1 MRPYRW
7 QDPAPAA
14 APTMPIA
21 GHHYAEAPARHTW
34 RDEGACEG
42 CAFEWDGIAC
52 IEAHPAARIAF
63 GGDCLQRG
71 VIYIAAPARAI
82 GPQTEPAP
90 AGPAPTSSSSADH
103 QQRTSPASQV
113 TAGGGFYPLRPA
125 HINRPLI
132 CAKAGPF
139 PAGLS
144 AGGGLLCKG
153 LRAHDM
159 QHLSFAQIDQP

>member
-52 IEAHPAARIAF
+52 IEAHPASRIAF
-63 GGDCLQRG
+63 GSDCLQRG

-82 GPQTEPAP
+82 SKLEGMLPE
-90 AGPAPTSSSSADH
+90 
-103 QQRTSPASQV
+103 
-113 TAGGGFYPLRPA
+113 
-125 HINRPLI
+125 
-132 CAKAGPF
+132 
-139 PAGLS
+139 LS
-144 AGGGLLCKG
+144 ALLASVKG
-153 LRAHDM
+153 A
-159 QHLSFAQIDQP
+159 A